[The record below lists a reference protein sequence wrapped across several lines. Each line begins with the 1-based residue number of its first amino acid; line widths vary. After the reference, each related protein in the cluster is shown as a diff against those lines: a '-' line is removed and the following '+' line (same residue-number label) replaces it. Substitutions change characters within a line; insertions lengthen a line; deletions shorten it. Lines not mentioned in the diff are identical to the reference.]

1 MRVLLITAAV
11 VTGACASRDPRVGM
25 HAPNP
30 NGCYVMLFRGPAF
43 SAQSDL
49 LNGPGNWTR
58 LDNLI
63 DTHHR
68 RWSNEIRSLRVGDN
82 ATVVAYKDRN
92 YRGASASFTAGSEH
106 PELPPPL
113 AANIESLQIACA
125 QPAALNR

>member
-1 MRVLLITAAV
+1 MRVLLIIAAMAI
-11 VTGACASRDPRVGM
+11 GACASRAPRIGT

-43 SAQSDL
+43 TAQSDL

-68 RWSNEIRSLRVGDN
+68 QWSNEIRSLRVGDH

-92 YRGASASFTAGSEH
+92 YRGESARFTAGTEY
-106 PELPPPL
+106 PELPRQL
-113 AANIESLQIACA
+113 AADIESLQIACS
-125 QPAALNR
+125 Q